1 MLQLAIRG
9 QLAGLLVVMALG
21 AGARTA
27 EPADPAGKYQLA
39 GTAHVS
45 VSPFPT
51 QEYPGEIS
59 ATLSRRRADAFAL
72 RMETRGYA
80 CTLPVVV
87 AADGS
92 VAFPERATCPLDVSE
107 PDARGH
113 LEARLRSAR
122 GHVGADTLEMDL
134 QLDVKGSVQLKIPSR
149 TIRILGSEIQTPAT
163 WTPSALMHGTVSAT
177 ARGAR
182 RL

>member
-1 MLQLAIRG
+1 MQLTIRG
-9 QLAGLLVVMALG
+9 QFPGLLVVMALG
-21 AGARTA
+21 AGARTVDT
-27 EPADPAGKYQLA
+27 ADPAGKYQLA

-59 ATLSRRRADAFAL
+59 ATLSRRGADAFAL

-92 VAFPERATCPLDVSE
+92 VRFPDGATCPLDVSE

-113 LEARLRSAR
+113 LEARLRTAR
-122 GHVGADTLEMDL
+122 GHVGADKLEMDL
-134 QLDVKGSVQLKIPSR
+134 QLDVKGSIQLKIPSK
-149 TIRILGSEIQTPAT
+149 TIRILGSAIQTPAT
-163 WTPSALMHGTVSAT
+163 WAPSAPMHGTVSAT
-177 ARGAR
+177 ASGAR
-182 RL
+182 KA